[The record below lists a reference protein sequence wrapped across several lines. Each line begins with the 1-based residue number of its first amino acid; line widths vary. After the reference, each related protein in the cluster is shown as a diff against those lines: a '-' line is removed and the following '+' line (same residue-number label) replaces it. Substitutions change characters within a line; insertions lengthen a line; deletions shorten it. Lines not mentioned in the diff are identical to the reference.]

1 MAFYRISL
9 NDIMNQAPEV
19 TAVLN
24 SITEYLKGWSLK
36 MVLVSLPFL
45 GVLYGSV
52 FFIWWKIIKSSD
64 TD

>member
-1 MAFYRISL
+1 
-9 NDIMNQAPEV
+9 MNQSPEV

-52 FFIWWKIIKSSD
+52 FFIWWKNHKK
-64 TD
+64 